1 MYEAVLANL
10 DENDVVIKSA
20 AVADYKPKNYSNKK
34 IKEGFE
40 RRSNA
45 STTNQIDHLIKQ
57 AQNKKDKK

>member
-1 MYEAVLANL
+1 MDNKKQRLTRE
-10 DENDVVIKSA
+10 EI
-20 AVADYKPKNYSNKK
+20 YSNKK